1 MQIDPPGL
9 ADPDC
14 EGDARLVTQGIR
26 YVRRN
31 ADALTASESSPHP
44 FGVDTVRMRLPGLDC
59 WELNTALHGLTVYPV
74 PVYSPADRASREE
87 EGKDA
92 QPVPGPLFYEG
103 DMLIEGGRAQ
113 AQTDRV
119 HVSVGPGGV
128 LTLQTSLPKLLRA
141 DNRVPVWGEDEMDRA
156 AKMLR
161 AELALLGIDAD
172 LDAAIL
178 SRLDLARDVS
188 TRYAE
193 HVYVPMLQNRLNLS
207 RQRPAGQYPTSYT
220 VGNTQHRTRFY
231 GKLEE
236 MQTSGHDVSG
246 YAPQLRAEHQMNKRR
261 VISSTIG
268 IDTFPALLACPTSAV
283 EGYQT
288 QMLSLFKTEPATS
301 TAMIAASAV
310 EQPTPSIML
319 TEQAALDVF
328 RTCAEKY
335 PRGWMDKGLASI
347 GLATAEKQGAIPLL
361 FDAIRKVGEEMNN
374 ANAGRQAASRA
385 RSRRDDL
392 AGSTAA
398 LDVELAQIA
407 ALYAEVR
414 GALLSAV

>member
-1 MQIDPPGL
+1 
-9 ADPDC
+9 
-14 EGDARLVTQGIR
+14 
-26 YVRRN
+26 
-31 ADALTASESSPHP
+31 
-44 FGVDTVRMRLPGLDC
+44 MRLPGLDC

-92 QPVPGPLFYEG
+92 QPLPGPLFYEG
-103 DMLIEGGRAQ
+103 DMMVEGGRAQ
-113 AQTDRV
+113 AGTDRV
-119 HVSVGPGGV
+119 QVFVRPGGV

-220 VGNTQHRTRFY
+220 VGNKTRRTRFY

-236 MQTSGHDVSG
+236 MQTNGHDVSG
-246 YAPQLRAEHQMNKRR
+246 YAPQLRAEHQLNGLEGIR
-261 VISSTIG
+261 STVKMS
-268 IDTFPALLACPTSAV
+268 TFPELLACPASAV
-283 EGYQT
+283 QGYQT
-288 QMLSLFKTEPATS
+288 QMLNLFKAEPVTS
-301 TAMIAASAV
+301 TAMMDTATVA
-310 EQPTPSIML
+310 QPTPTIML

-328 RTCAEKY
+328 RTCAEQY